1 MLALDLWVRCGS
13 SSFFLNQNLVALS
26 GIIYIHPQASK
37 ASRWAA
43 SPVESNV
50 AKKKIARVLD
60 EEELEMI
67 AWRAGRGC
75 HFEGGFL
82 FASEFGKQVIQEDVP
97 LLIAEIRKLRS
108 AIKENYENRID

>member
-1 MLALDLWVRCGS
+1 M
-13 SSFFLNQNLVALS
+13 
-26 GIIYIHPQASK
+26 
-37 ASRWAA
+37 
-43 SPVESNV
+43 

-82 FASEFGKQVIQEDVP
+82 YASEWGKQVIQEDVP
-97 LLIAEIRKLRS
+97 LLIAEIRKLRAVQQS
-108 AIKENYENRID
+108 AHPTPSESVVNPATWVFEKGNITPPAISG